1 MYENS
6 LRARI
11 LKCQQNRVQNRVYP
25 FQASSGFGVSGG
37 GRGGGLV
44 KESGGTG
51 VFHPRILNNTTTT
64 TTTTTDMRKKQGQFF
79 N

>member
-11 LKCQQNRVQNRVYP
+11 LKCQQNRVQNRLYP

-37 GRGGGLV
+37 GRGGGGLV

-64 TTTTTDMRKKQGQFF
+64 TTTTDLRKKQGQFF

>member
-6 LRARI
+6 LRARV
-11 LKCQQNRVQNRVYP
+11 LKSQQNSGQNRVYP

-37 GRGGGLV
+37 RGGGFV

-51 VFHPRILNNTTTT
+51 VFHPRILN
-64 TTTTTDMRKKQGQFF
+64 TTTTTDLRKKQGQFF
-79 N
+79 